1 MPEPEWLSDDEQE
14 TWRSL
19 VVLMQMLQQGLD
31 RQLQRDADMPHAYY
45 AILVHLSEAPERT
58 LRMSDLATALDY
70 SPSRLSH
77 AVSRMESGGWVA
89 RRPCD
94 ADRRV
99 TFASIT
105 DGGMAAL
112 AAAAPGHV
120 AFVREHVFSGLDGA
134 QQHALRD
141 ACLRINAS
149 LTAALEPP
157 SEPGT
162 A

>member
-19 VVLMQMLQQGLD
+19 VVLLQMLQQGLD

-77 AVSRMESGGWVA
+77 AVSRMESSGWVA

-99 TFASIT
+99 TFATIT
-105 DGGMAAL
+105 EGGMAAL

-120 AFVREHVFSGLDGA
+120 AFVREHVFSSLDVA

-141 ACLRINAS
+141 ACRLINGS
-149 LTAALEPP
+149 LAAALERLA
-157 SEPGT
+157 EPGT